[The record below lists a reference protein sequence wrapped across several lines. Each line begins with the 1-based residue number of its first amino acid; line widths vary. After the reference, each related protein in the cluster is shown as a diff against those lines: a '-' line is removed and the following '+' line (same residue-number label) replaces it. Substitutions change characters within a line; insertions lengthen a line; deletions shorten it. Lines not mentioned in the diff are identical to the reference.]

1 MTMLRP
7 LPRLA
12 ACVAMLFSTL
22 GSDSSAMAGPIMSVR
37 VDTPDQPCLFP
48 GESVTVT
55 LAMAD
60 LPDPVSGYQAFL
72 VFDPSVLQFVEGSY
86 HLPEPFGL
94 PIIYPITADD
104 GRLELAAG
112 INLFGGQQP
121 TTVDAD
127 LVTLVFEAQAVEGS
141 TVIAFGRQEPF
152 TQFADSGGMAV
163 FPALVD
169 SPLIVVSADI
179 SDTDGD
185 GVRDPCD
192 NCPQTPNP
200 DQADEDADGVGDA
213 CDLCPNTIPGS
224 AVDAEGCPPLI
235 PGDFDRDGD
244 VDEDDFLI
252 FRVCATGPAVPYPA
266 EALPAGC
273 TLIPDAD
280 GLIAADFDSDGD
292 VDHDDFGIFQR
303 CYSGP
308 NRPGNPACAD

>member
-1 MTMLRP
+1 MTTFRVQSRIMAYVALLIASAGSCP
-7 LPRLA
+7 SALA
-12 ACVAMLFSTL
+12 
-22 GSDSSAMAGPIMSVR
+22 GSIMSVR
-37 VDTPDQPCLFP
+37 VQSPDQTCLFP
-48 GESVTVT
+48 GQSVTVT

-60 LPDPVSGYQAFL
+60 LPEPVSGYQAFL
-72 VFDPSVLQFVEGSY
+72 TFNPLVLRFVEGSY

-94 PIIYPITADD
+94 PIIYPVTADD
-104 GRLELAAG
+104 GRIELAAG

-121 TTVDAD
+121 TSDDAD
-127 LVTLVFEAQAVEGS
+127 LVILVFEAQVVEGS
-141 TVIAFGRQEPF
+141 TRIAFSRQEPF
-152 TQFADSGGMAV
+152 TQFTDTGGMAI

-169 SPLIVVSADI
+169 SPLIVVSADT
-179 SDTDGD
+179 SDSDGD

-200 DQADEDADGVGDA
+200 DQADEDGDGVGDA
-213 CDLCPNTIPGS
+213 CDLCPNTIPGIP
-224 AVDAEGCPPLI
+224 VDAEGCPPLI

-244 VDEDDFLI
+244 VDGDDFLV
-252 FRVCATGPAVPYPA
+252 FQACATGPAVPYDA

-273 TLIPDAD
+273 MLIPDAD

-308 NRPGNPACAD
+308 NKPGDPACAD